1 MWIFVSFYKTIFKSN
16 IRLKKTKNGQNF
28 EKKPKKN
35 NERKRDRK
43 TVVKHS
49 VKTDCHAI

>member
-1 MWIFVSFYKTIFKSN
+1 MDKL
-16 IRLKKTKNGQNF
+16 LKKA
-28 EKKPKKN
+28 KN

-43 TVVKHS
+43 TVEKHS